1 MTPPRAAWSDARM
14 GDVHVRIGIENLLTG
29 SRLERIGIERTGSVT
44 FMMADGRLT
53 VLEQLGLA
61 VDPVRRRLIPAP
73 IRL

>member
-1 MTPPRAAWSDARM
+1 M